1 MDIETA
7 LHRQILPQEQH
18 MDLESFFRGYIK
30 APPAGLGM
38 LSFDSI
44 AINEEGRVEIT
55 LSTGDRFVAVEDKLI
70 PWPVKPL
77 AQRVAAEGFDA
88 HKGMGSR

>member
-1 MDIETA
+1 
-7 LHRQILPQEQH
+7 

-44 AINEEGRVEIT
+44 ALNGEGRVEIT
-55 LSTGDRFVAVEDKLI
+55 FSTGDRFVVFGDTAIRPI
-70 PWPVKPL
+70 PPTPP
-77 AQRVAAEGFDA
+77 AQRVVAEGFDA

>member
-7 LHRQILPQEQH
+7 LRRHLR
-18 MDLESFFRGYIK
+18 ES
-30 APPAGLGM
+30 AG
-38 LSFDSI
+38 DQKI
-44 AINEEGRVEIT
+44 TVWVNNEGRVMLTIT
-55 LSTGDRFVAVEDKLI
+55 NADGSQAEFVAVEDRLI
-70 PWPVKPL
+70 PWPVKPP